1 MNNFCDAPGVA
12 PVYNANHSHSNFDLM
27 AMRLSNLRKGVAAVV
42 EQVHEAHASD
52 PIARRLQDLGF
63 VPGEPL
69 HIVAHGPWGD
79 DPLLVQIGSTR
90 FALRRSEAS
99 RVSVREAR
107 TS

>member
-1 MNNFCDAPGVA
+1 
-12 PVYNANHSHSNFDLM
+12 M
-27 AMRLSNLRKGVAAVV
+27 AMLLSNLRKGVAAVV
-42 EQVHEAHASD
+42 EQIHEAHAAD

-69 HIVAHGPWGD
+69 RVVAQGPWGA

-99 RVSVREAR
+99 RVSVREVE